1 MKIQNLSDV
10 FQHEIRDLYSA
21 ENQIL
26 EALPQMAEKAN
37 NDTLKDSFHMH
48 LEQTKQHIKRLEKVA
63 ETLDIPLNGAKCKGM
78 EGLIKESQS
87 LLKQEPT
94 EGLDAALISAA
105 QRVEHYEIAGYGSTI
120 TYAEMLGYQKEADTL
135 KKTIDEEEKTDQKLT
150 KIAVSNVNIKAIDA

>member
-1 MKIQNLSDV
+1 MTIQNLSDV

-26 EALPQMAEKAN
+26 EALPKMAKKAHSSK
-37 NDTLKDSFHMH
+37 LKDSFEMH
-48 LEQTKQHIKRLEKVA
+48 LEQTKEHVKRLEKVA

-78 EGLIKESQS
+78 EGLLKEGES

-120 TYAEMLGYQKEADTL
+120 TYAELLGHKEAVSTL
-135 KKTIDEEEKTDQKLT
+135 KKTINDEEKTDQKLT
-150 KIAVSNVNIKAIDA
+150 KIAVTNVNKKAAEA